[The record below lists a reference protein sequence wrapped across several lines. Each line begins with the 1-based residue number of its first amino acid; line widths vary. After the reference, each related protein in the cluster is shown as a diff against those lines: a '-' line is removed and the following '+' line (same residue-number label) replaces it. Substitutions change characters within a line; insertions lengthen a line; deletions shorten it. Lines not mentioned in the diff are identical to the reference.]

1 MEMPFAIQSATGEV
15 GRTRPMRRFA
25 FLLGVALTLGA
36 SIGLGQTVPPNASS
50 ARMAEQPGAGL
61 SNLIQ
66 PGSEDINAAYAV
78 TPDAGLWLICA
89 ASYQGENAP
98 ELANKLC
105 TYLRERRFPAYV
117 FNRGNQ
123 ERKKLQ
129 EELDQWQRANPGV
142 PRKWRLAHLQEE
154 QLAVLIGGFRDV
166 EAASSQLK
174 KVRGWDLPDIKL
186 KSGKPAF
193 DTYDVYE
200 PAQGKKTYEV
210 KRYPI
215 NPFHTAFVIRNPTVP
230 QERKPVAKV
239 DPFWKKLNAD
249 EPRSLFKCAKP
260 WTLAVQEF
268 PGAQVIQPTSS
279 SGGFLEKLGF
289 SDHHLGKRLDASAV
303 MAQQVCDMF
312 RKLGFKSYV
321 LHTRSSSVVTVG
333 EFDTRDDPALLRTQ
347 EKLKSM
353 SFKNGNT
360 NETAFKLFAKALPME
375 VPR

>member
-1 MEMPFAIQSATGEV
+1 
-15 GRTRPMRRFA
+15 MRRFA
-25 FLLGVALTLGA
+25 LLPALGLALVG
-36 SIGLGQTVPPNASS
+36 SLGLGQTVPPTPPNGST
-50 ARMAEQPGAGL
+50 AEQPSGL

-66 PGSEDINAAYAV
+66 PGTEDINAAYAV
-78 TPDAGLWLICA
+78 TPDAGMWMICV

-98 ELANKLC
+98 ELTNRLC
-105 TYLRERRFPAYV
+105 TYLRERRYPAYV
-117 FNRGNQ
+117 FNRGNE

-129 EELDQWQRANPGV
+129 EELDQWQRANPGI
-142 PRKWRLAHLQEE
+142 PRKWQLAHPREDQF
-154 QLAVLIGGFRDV
+154 AVLIGGFRDV

-200 PAQGKKTYEV
+200 PAQGKKSYEV

-215 NPFHTAFVIRNPTVP
+215 NPFHTAFVIRNPTIA

-239 DPFWKKLNAD
+239 DPFWKKLNSD
-249 EPRSLFKCAKP
+249 EPRSLFKCPKP

-268 PGAQVIQPTSS
+268 PGAQVIQPNSPSS
-279 SGGFLEKLGF
+279 GFLEKLGF
-289 SDHHLGKRLDASAV
+289 SDNHLGKRLDASAI

-333 EFDTRDDPALLRTQ
+333 EFATRDDPALLSTQ
-347 EKLKSM
+347 EKLKTM

-360 NETAFKLFAKALPME
+360 NEQAFKLFAKALPME